1 MISNCAIAARGYLL
15 AGEPRVSEP
24 EIGQAR
30 LRVGRWVEFGQFH
43 TSGVSVVTANA
54 DLSKHTQVQTI
65 PTDAP
70 TTDVPTGAPPSAPK
84 RRT

>member
-1 MISNCAIAARGYLL
+1 MSSNCAIVSRGYLL
-15 AGEPRVSEP
+15 PGGALVSET

-30 LRVGRWVEFGQFH
+30 MRAGRWAEFGQFR
-43 TSGVSVVTANA
+43 TSGVSVVTADT
-54 DLSKHTQVQTI
+54 DLSKHAQVQTI
-65 PTDAP
+65 P

>member
-1 MISNCAIAARGYLL
+1 MSSNLAIVSRGYLL
-15 AGEPRVSEP
+15 PGGVRMSEP

-30 LRVGRWVEFGQFH
+30 MRTGRWVEQGQFR
-43 TSGVSVVTANA
+43 TSGVSVVTADV

-65 PTDAP
+65 PTSDFP
-70 TTDVPTGAPPSAPK
+70 NGAPPSAPK